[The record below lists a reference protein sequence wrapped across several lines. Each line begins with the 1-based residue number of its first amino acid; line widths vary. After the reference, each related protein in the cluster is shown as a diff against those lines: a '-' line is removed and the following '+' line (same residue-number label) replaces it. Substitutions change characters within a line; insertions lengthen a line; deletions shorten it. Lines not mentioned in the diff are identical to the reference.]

1 MARAVNY
8 RSLYAVPKETFDA
21 FIKHKTGNFP
31 NVKSLKVNQL
41 NFNDAKHINPQHL
54 GPNGFPTNPR
64 RRGPQVPNDP
74 NDRSQGV
81 SLLNISGDNN
91 ERTNEETE
99 ATADDER
106 RSNNPTNNESEER
119 RSNNATEEEDAMTVG
134 SVGGGGDDSM
144 SVGSIGGGGND
155 SMSVGSI
162 GGGQSNG
169 AQQEQ
174 QQGMNLSEE
183 AQLIHNSLNAVPNNL
198 QMARDRQIFNQA
210 NESNVLLPR
219 NMGPEFQNAT
229 EHNASNSLQS
239 IGQEDIPANNIV
251 SSTINEASRASNPPL
266 SPIIPPNYQLR
277 VPQPGL
283 LNQATPIPQ
292 PGTPNQSGSQFANS
306 VRNAQPD
313 PSAQSDSSPQFQFAN
328 AAQSDPSSL
337 AQSGSSPQFQSQF
350 ANSVRNAQPDPST
363 PAVYAS
369 QFAQSLANNVQKPG
383 EKRKYSHHTSALAQL
398 LQDKRNI
405 PPKRSRHV
413 SAPISSVMNIPHRH
427 VPSSLLKKVLKR
439 NAIEAGLDRFG
450 EGLDNIARM
459 QNMSLPTNG
468 NQLDNIARRQN
479 MSLPTNGNQ
488 LSPADREARK
498 YHAMMRTDDPSFRR
512 IASPSPR
519 SSPHPKKKLKKGRA
533 GPPGQ
538 RNASPIARRTRAQQ
552 QPISQRTRAQKN
564 KKK

>member
-64 RRGPQVPNDP
+64 RRGPQVPNDS

-81 SLLNISGDNN
+81 SLVNISGDNN

-99 ATADDER
+99 DRGRNATADDER
-106 RSNNPTNNESEER
+106 RSNNATNNESEER
-119 RSNNATEEEDAMTVG
+119 RSNNATEEDAMTLG

-144 SVGSIGGGGND
+144 SVRSIGGGGND

-162 GGGQSNG
+162 GGDQSNG
-169 AQQEQ
+169 AQQQQQ

-219 NMGPEFQNAT
+219 NMGPEFQNDT
-229 EHNASNSLQS
+229 EHNASTSLQS

-251 SSTINEASRASNPPL
+251 SSTINEASRASNASNPPL

-277 VPQPGL
+277 VPQPGGL
-283 LNQATPIPQ
+283 LNQAAPIPQ
-292 PGTPNQSGSQFANS
+292 PGTPNQSSFQFANS

-313 PSAQSDSSPQFQFAN
+313 PSAQSDSSPQFQ
-328 AAQSDPSSL
+328 
-337 AQSGSSPQFQSQF
+337 SQF
-350 ANSVRNAQPDPST
+350 ANSVRNACST
-363 PAVYAS
+363 RS
-369 QFAQSLANNVQKPG
+369 I
-383 EKRKYSHHTSALAQL
+383 YS
-398 LQDKRNI
+398 
-405 PPKRSRHV
+405 
-413 SAPISSVMNIPHRH
+413 SSVCFTVCSI
-427 VPSSLLKKVLKR
+427 
-439 NAIEAGLDRFG
+439 FG
-450 EGLDNIARM
+450 
-459 QNMSLPTNG
+459 Q
-468 NQLDNIARRQN
+468 
-479 MSLPTNGNQ
+479 
-488 LSPADREARK
+488 
-498 YHAMMRTDDPSFRR
+498 
-512 IASPSPR
+512 
-519 SSPHPKKKLKKGRA
+519 
-533 GPPGQ
+533 
-538 RNASPIARRTRAQQ
+538 
-552 QPISQRTRAQKN
+552 
-564 KKK
+564 